1 MKKVSL
7 LITAVLCS
15 ATLSACGAET
25 APAESAASV
34 SAPASIL
41 ASEKAVS
48 EPVVFDETALK
59 SYMETFSCF
68 FHAPL
73 RSSQD
78 IPKDY
83 SLGYF
88 LLYQTFTAN
97 NGDSTYTQ
105 DENYFWQI
113 PVSDLQET
121 ADEYL
126 GLTDFSADE
135 INEWPFGSSQQGI
148 YNFTQETSLPYC
160 NFAVEAVE
168 YHADTNEATALVT
181 VSDDEYEGSASEMQ
195 LLYTFQLNASSKGDT
210 IYRLQSITEME

>member
-88 LLYQTFTAN
+88 LFTN
-97 NGDSTYTQ
+97 SPSGNS
-105 DENYFWQI
+105 
-113 PVSDLQET
+113 
-121 ADEYL
+121 
-126 GLTDFSADE
+126 
-135 INEWPFGSSQQGI
+135 
-148 YNFTQETSLPYC
+148 
-160 NFAVEAVE
+160 
-168 YHADTNEATALVT
+168 
-181 VSDDEYEGSASEMQ
+181 
-195 LLYTFQLNASSKGDT
+195 
-210 IYRLQSITEME
+210 R

>member
-7 LITAVLCS
+7 LIAAVLCS
-15 ATLSACGAET
+15 AVLSACGTET
-25 APAESAASV
+25 APAESAVSI
-34 SAPASIL
+34 SAPASSRS
-41 ASEKAVS
+41 SEDAAS
-48 EPVVFDETALK
+48 EPVVFDENALN
-59 SYMETFSCF
+59 SYMETFPCF
-68 FHAPL
+68 FHEPL

-88 LLYQTFTAN
+88 LLYQTFIAN
-97 NGDSTYTQ
+97 NGESIYTQ

-121 ADEYL
+121 AAEYL

-135 INEWPFGSSQQGI
+135 ISEWPFGSSQQGF

-160 NFAVEAVE
+160 NSAVKTVE

-181 VSDDEYEGSASEMQ
+181 ISDDEYEGSASEMQ
-195 LLYTFQLNASSKGDT
+195 LLYTFQLSASSKGGT
-210 IYRLQSITEME
+210 IYRLQSITKME